1 MTEQTVDIG
10 QHTFTAS
17 DHLLLDTS
25 VWLLIYGPQV
35 PGESRVALY
44 SGALKRMLE
53 AKSRLYVDVVILSEF
68 INTNARMKMRL
79 VAPRLS
85 FKDFRRTAAFQTVAN
100 DVVADTKQMMKQC
113 AWVTN
118 DLELPAV
125 DGLLDEYALGKSD
138 FNDQIISILCR
149 QKGMKLVTDDSD
161 FKDLGIPILTANSQ
175 LLV

>member
-1 MTEQTVDIG
+1 MTEQAVDIS
-10 QHTFTAS
+10 QYTFTAS

-35 PGESRVALY
+35 PGDSRVALY

-68 INTNARMKMRL
+68 INTYARMKQKI
-79 VAPRLS
+79 VAPRLK

-113 AWVTN
+113 VWVTN
-118 DLELPAV
+118 DLELSAV

-138 FNDQIISILCR
+138 FNDQIISVLCS
-149 QKGMKLVTDDSD
+149 QNGLKLVTDDSD
-161 FKDLGIPILTANSQ
+161 FKDRDIPILTANSQ
-175 LLV
+175 LLI